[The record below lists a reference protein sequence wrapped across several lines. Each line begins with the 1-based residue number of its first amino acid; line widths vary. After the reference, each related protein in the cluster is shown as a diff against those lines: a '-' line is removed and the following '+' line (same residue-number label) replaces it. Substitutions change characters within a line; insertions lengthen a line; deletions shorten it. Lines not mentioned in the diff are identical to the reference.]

1 MSCIIK
7 IQEARSMLTETEL
20 VIAEFVLENQN
31 MVVNS
36 SAQKLAKLINTSPS
50 AIIRFSKKIG
60 YDGFPQLKIE
70 LAQDMVND
78 SVEIDNI
85 LDPHEDM
92 PSLIKKVYKS
102 NLSTIE
108 KTYGLMNSD
117 ILEKVASEII
127 NSHNVYLFGIG
138 SSGIVC
144 EDFHQKLLRVGRT
157 SDYHPDV
164 HVQLISVPN
173 MQCNDLA
180 FFVSYSGK
188 TKEIVTA
195 AKWAKKMGIKSAAI
209 TQSAHNDLGKLVDY
223 VMTIPSEEKEVR
235 IGAISSRFSSLLITD
250 LLYYEVAR
258 NDQDETRKRLKQT
271 KDIIKDIQ
279 K

>member
-1 MSCIIK
+1 
-7 IQEARSMLTETEL
+7 
-20 VIAEFVLENQN
+20 
-31 MVVNS
+31 
-36 SAQKLAKLINTSPS
+36 
-50 AIIRFSKKIG
+50 
-60 YDGFPQLKIE
+60 
-70 LAQDMVND
+70 MVNA

-92 PSLIKKVYKS
+92 SSLLKKVYKS

-173 MQCNDLA
+173 MQCDDLA
-180 FFVSYSGK
+180 FFVNYSGK
-188 TKEIVTA
+188 TKEIFTA
-195 AKWAKKMGIKSAAI
+195 AKWAKKMGIKSTAI

-235 IGAISSRFSSLLITD
+235 ICWF
-250 LLYYEVAR
+250 E
-258 NDQDETRKRLKQT
+258 
-271 KDIIKDIQ
+271 
-279 K
+279 

>member
-70 LAQDMVND
+70 LAQDKVND

-92 PSLIKKVYKS
+92 SSLLKKVYKS

-117 ILEKVASEII
+117 VLEKVASEII

-173 MQCNDLA
+173 MQCDDLA
-180 FFVSYSGK
+180 FLSA
-188 TKEIVTA
+188 IVERQKKLLLLQNGRK
-195 AKWAKKMGIKSAAI
+195 KWGLSLR
-209 TQSAHNDLGKLVDY
+209 QLLNL
-223 VMTIPSEEKEVR
+223 R
-235 IGAISSRFSSLLITD
+235 IMI
-250 LLYYEVAR
+250 
-258 NDQDETRKRLKQT
+258 
-271 KDIIKDIQ
+271 
-279 K
+279 